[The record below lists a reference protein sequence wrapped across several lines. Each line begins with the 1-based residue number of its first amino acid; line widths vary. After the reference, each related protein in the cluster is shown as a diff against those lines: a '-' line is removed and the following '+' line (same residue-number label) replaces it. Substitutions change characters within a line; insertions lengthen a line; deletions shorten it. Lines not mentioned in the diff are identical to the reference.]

1 MSNREEVAVDDS
13 VAPPDAEPAAARTRD
28 RIQQVALELFAEHGY
43 DGTSLRQIADRLAI
57 TKAALYYHFQSKDE
71 IVTSVVTDMFVRV
84 DALIAWAREQ
94 PKTVETRQELLRRYA
109 DLIEGSMS
117 AMRFVQHPRGG
128 PDAHPAAEFKE
139 RITALSEVLTPPDPT
154 MAERGRA
161 ILAVVSLHIGG
172 ALAGGHSPFDM
183 GTDVDPAEGRQAM
196 LKIAMDLVRAES
208 DVEAEESD
216 RG

>member
-1 MSNREEVAVDDS
+1 MDDTI
-13 VAPPDAEPAAARTRD
+13 APVEAEPAAARTRD

-84 DALIAWAREQ
+84 DSLIAWARDQ
-94 PKTVETRQELLRRYA
+94 PKTVETRHELLRRYA
-109 DLIEGSMS
+109 ALIEGSMS

-139 RITALSEVLTPPDPT
+139 RIAGLSEVLMPPDPT
-154 MAERGRA
+154 LAARGRA

-183 GTDVDPAEGRQAM
+183 GTEVDPAAGRQAM
-196 LKIAMDLVRAES
+196 LTIAMDLVR
-208 DVEAEESD
+208 EETDEEEETD